1 MTPAPHHSVF
11 TGRMPFL
18 PPNNQSTEG
27 RNYHKKDQF
36 KAISEYQIHRVL
48 DAVVMFAGI
57 SGSDDSSKLQSLA

>member
-1 MTPAPHHSVF
+1 
-11 TGRMPFL
+11 MPFL

-48 DAVVMFAGI
+48 DAVVMVAGI